1 MSLHCSLAW
10 LFLTSLDFVVINLVL
25 LSEYFLLEICLQ
37 ICSKRFVVRQNIMEI
52 FRLGSLGK
60 CVKQLHNNVLG
71 PLARGP
77 FLGISFLSEGDFRQ
91 RVGRLGQVLRGAPI

>member
-1 MSLHCSLAW
+1 
-10 LFLTSLDFVVINLVL
+10 
-25 LSEYFLLEICLQ
+25 
-37 ICSKRFVVRQNIMEI
+37 MEI